1 MAQFICNNHFRHS
14 FTTLMSESGS
24 SITSIMQLINHS
36 NLYSTSIYIKSNYTR
51 NQNIKVTQNDILF
64 KKLNEMNLI

>member
-1 MAQFICNNHFRHS
+1 
-14 FTTLMSESGS
+14 MSESGS